1 MLRLQLMSTLF
12 VLTLGAAA
20 LADFRPD
27 GDPNS
32 DSESGPLDELVA
44 VTEDYVGDDL
54 TRVPRGCD
62 AISVFD
68 ASNGRILYQG
78 ETKVSPGRIAST
90 SDFRTV
96 LSPVSNGG
104 AYENNGP
111 PLLPFLSIIHSPS
124 LNLSAWGT
132 GSFVGADFARMG
144 GVAVLPSDSEL
155 IVGLAR
161 TKQITYGVIPNLPPY
176 HVAKY
181 ALSSRTVN
189 EANIGRLIGSLTLGG
204 VAEDIRMQPGTSY
217 AHVLAGDDR
226 IYTIDTAT
234 MSQVGVEIPIMPI
247 LDDPNY
253 FFGPRIDY
261 SHASLA
267 PNDRYLI
274 TNRGPTSDV
283 NVVDLS
289 ARSSYTASLGKGV
302 DFVGGVSFNRGWVN
316 HGVFA
321 IHAVNNLI
329 TYEFDEQSG
338 FNELARVAIDPPP
351 TRSHRRLGQ
360 REAWD
365 LMGPK
370 FSIAWTG
377 SGQYLVA
384 ATDSGASEFVVVRVD
399 DSGRSLQ
406 VHQLLTA
413 CSASLNMPLGIHTLN
428 GLITPPAT
436 ATFVPTAT
444 ETPSATPT
452 ATLTRT
458 STPTPVPTRT
468 ASPSATTT
476 SSPTPTM
483 QPAPLYIPLA
493 LSETCKREFRRV
505 DLVLVLDTSSSM
517 LDPTTTGRSKLDA
530 AREAAL
536 SLVDSLDLSSG
547 DRGGLVTFSET
558 VTHRLAPTV
567 RRDLLE
573 ATLMG
578 LEASP
583 GTCIP
588 CGVEE
593 GIQQL
598 DALGVDPA
606 RTRTLVLLTDGLS
619 TVRPIAEAITTARSA
634 ASRGIEIFTVGLG
647 EDVEIEG
654 LRQIASQPS
663 HFYRTLDAESLA
675 DIFATI
681 VTEIP
686 CPASSFWG
694 WR

>member
-1 MLRLQLMSTLF
+1 MGGIAVLASDREFLVGLSKTKQL
-12 VLTLGAAA
+12 
-20 LADFRPD
+20 
-27 GDPNS
+27 N
-32 DSESGPLDELVA
+32 
-44 VTEDYVGDDL
+44 
-54 TRVPRGCD
+54 
-62 AISVFD
+62 
-68 ASNGRILYQG
+68 
-78 ETKVSPGRIAST
+78 
-90 SDFRTV
+90 
-96 LSPVSNGG
+96 
-104 AYENNGP
+104 
-111 PLLPFLSIIHSPS
+111 
-124 LNLSAWGT
+124 
-132 GSFVGADFARMG
+132 DFAM
-144 GVAVLPSDSEL
+144 
-155 IVGLAR
+155 
-161 TKQITYGVIPNLPPY
+161 IPNLPP
-176 HVAKY
+176 HRVAKY
-181 ALSSRTVN
+181 EVSSRVGSD
-189 EANIGRLIGSLTLGG
+189 ANAGRDLGSLSLGG
-204 VAEDIRMQPGTSY
+204 VAAEILVQPNSDL

-226 IYTIDTAT
+226 VYTIDTKT
-234 MSQVGVEIPIMPI
+234 MTLVGAEVPVAPMVDE
-247 LDDPNY
+247 PNY
-253 FFGPRIDY
+253 FFDY
-261 SHASLA
+261 RVDYAHAALSDDGSLMF
-267 PNDRYLI
+267 
-274 TNRGPTSDV
+274 TNRGPTSEL
-283 NVVDLS
+283 NVVDLI
-289 ARSSYTASLGKGV
+289 ARRSFTASLGS
-302 DFVGGVSFNRGWVN
+302 GVSFAGGLAVNKGWIN
-316 HGVFA
+316 KGVVA
-321 IHAVNNLI
+321 VHAVDKLV
-329 TYEFDEQSG
+329 TYKFDGVSR
-338 FNELARVAIDPPP
+338 FTELARIAIDPP
-351 TRSHRRLGQ
+351 TSRDARIFGG
-360 REAWD
+360 RETWD
-365 LMGPK
+365 AIGPK
-370 FSIAWTG
+370 FSVAWTG
-377 SGQYLVA
+377 SGQFLVA
-384 ATDSGASEFVVVRVD
+384 GTDSGAAEFVVIRVD
-399 DSGRSLQ
+399 DDGRSLS
-406 VHQLLTA
+406 VHQFLTA
-413 CSASLNMPLGIHTLN
+413 CPASLNFALGIHTLN

-452 ATLTRT
+452 ATLTQT
-458 STPTPVPTRT
+458 STHTPVPTRT

-517 LDPTTTGRSKLDA
+517 LDPTSTGRSKLDA

-536 SLVDSLDLSSG
+536 SLVDSLDLSAG

-619 TVRPIAEAITTARSA
+619 TVRPIAEAITTAGSA